1 MKAIC
6 PRLLAALLG
15 LSLTSWAG
23 AAEPVAR
30 PASRPAA
37 IGEPSFEPLIA
48 TTTKLNATGDAE
60 LHQLIAQLANLKAK
74 RSALR
79 QRLQTAR
86 APDERTAISNGLE
99 VIDEQIRRINDRIG
113 VLQAGETPAPARP
126 VGAVKVAKPHQAAL
140 PASSVHLVPPE
151 QIAAA
156 GKQLANSPSITESAA
171 RSSAQALLRS
181 TRQPVT
187 NADVEQLAIMVMAQA
202 NKEADADLKVQMT
215 AMKQSSAKKKVARDA
230 VGQVQNKKD
239 AKDSTND
246 LSEEQQRSLQMGQ
259 ERSDRIS
266 QLLSNMQK
274 RQSDTSAAIIQNQK

>member
-23 AAEPVAR
+23 AAEPVAVGE
-30 PASRPAA
+30 ASV
-37 IGEPSFEPLIA
+37 ESLIA
-48 TTTKLNATGDAE
+48 TAKKLNANDDAE
-60 LHQLIAQLANLKAK
+60 LHQRIAQLAMLKSQ

-79 QRLQTAR
+79 QRLQTAQT
-86 APDERTAISNGLE
+86 PDERTAISTGLA
-99 VIDEQIRRINDRIG
+99 VIDEQIQRINDRIR

-126 VGAVKVAKPHQAAL
+126 VGAVKVTKPHAAAL
-140 PASSVHLVPPE
+140 PASSVHLVSPE

-156 GKQLANSPSITESAA
+156 GKQLANSPLITESAA
-171 RSSAQALLRS
+171 RSSAQGLLRS

-215 AMKQSSAKKKVARDA
+215 AMKQSSAKKKVVRDA

-239 AKDSTND
+239 QKDSTNAPGD
-246 LSEEQQRSLQMGQ
+246 LSEEQQRSLQMDQ
-259 ERSDRIS
+259 ERSDKIS